1 MAVPLTD
8 HPRSRGEYATLAI
21 VPPPMLGSSPLS
33 RGIQLLGVDEGIVF
47 GIIPALAGNTPYWTC
62 SAIARRDHPRSRGEY
77 SSTGSILKSGVGS
90 SPLSRGILDFGHD
103 LRVKIGIIPALAGNT
118 PESAEGFSVVEDHPR
133 SRGEYRRYAV
143 DLIGRAG
150 SSPLSRGILII
161 HQRRERFARIIPAL
175 AGNTGGFHP
184 RAKLS
189 QDHPRSRGEYT
200 PSYIK
205 AVLLDGSSPLSRGI
219 LRHFRFRGAEIRI
232 IPALA
237 GNTKPL

>member
-90 SPLSRGILDFGHD
+90 SPLSRGIRLHIGRELSH
-103 LRVKIGIIPALAGNT
+103 RGIIPALAGNT
-118 PESAEGFSVVEDHPR
+118 AETPEGDISIPDHPR
-133 SRGEYRRYAV
+133 SRGEYV
-143 DLIGRAG
+143 RAG
-150 SSPLSRGILII
+150 
-161 HQRRERFARIIPAL
+161 
-175 AGNTGGFHP
+175 
-184 RAKLS
+184 
-189 QDHPRSRGEYT
+189 
-200 PSYIK
+200 
-205 AVLLDGSSPLSRGI
+205 
-219 LRHFRFRGAEIRI
+219 
-232 IPALA
+232 
-237 GNTKPL
+237 